1 MTEKTVSYVIK
12 PILFL
17 ICLLPLTYI
26 SWLYYNNAL
35 GANPIEKVTRFSGD
49 WALRFLLITLTVT
62 PLRRMTGQA
71 WLLRLRRMLGLFC
84 FFYGCCHVASYVV
97 LDQFFAWDEI
107 WKDIIKRPYIT
118 IGMFTFISLVPLAV
132 TSTNKMMKRLGG
144 RNWKKL
150 HQLVYVA
157 GVGAVA
163 HYLFLVKADASNP
176 LLYGGALVV
185 LLGYRAIFVWPKS
198 PPSEGT
204 PSAAPVTVTREPTP
218 ETR

>member
-1 MTEKTVSYVIK
+1 MTEKTVSYIIK

-17 ICLLPLTYI
+17 ICLLPLSYI
-26 SWLYYNNAL
+26 SWLFINNAL

-84 FFYGCCHVASYVV
+84 FFYGCCHVSSYVI

-107 WKDIIKRPYIT
+107 WKDIVKRPYIT
-118 IGMFTFISLVPLAV
+118 IGMFTFIVLIPLAV

-144 RNWKKL
+144 RSWKKL

-157 GVGAVA
+157 GVGAVS
-163 HYLFLVKADASNP
+163 HYLFLVKADASHP
-176 LLYGGALVV
+176 LIYGGALVL
-185 LLGYRAIFVWPKS
+185 LLGYRVFFVWPKS
-198 PPSEGT
+198 SLAEVST
-204 PSAAPVTVTREPTP
+204 TKTAQANTEPTP